1 MLYKNWNHKQK
12 HFLLFFL
19 VKFLLL
25 KSNEILSL
33 LPFLTKFC
41 FADKEYIHIL
51 IQKLTIVL
59 FSENIPQ
66 QKYCKHDLC
75 VCLYTINPKL
85 YFQLSSHV
93 VKNQIFF
100 KELFRSL
107 QKLAYGSGMKW
118 IRKKKKE
125 TIWNRFHTE
134 NFQRNITLCKWYIWR
149 LFEWDQF
156 H

>member
-12 HFLLFFL
+12 HIFLFFE
-19 VKFLLL
+19 VKFSLL

-33 LPFLTKFC
+33 FLSWQSFVLQIKNTFTYWFKNLLWYYF
-41 FADKEYIHIL
+41 L
-51 IQKLTIVL
+51 NIVYL
-59 FSENIPQ
+59 NENIVSMICA
-66 QKYCKHDLC
+66 Y
-75 VCLYTINPKL
+75 PKL
-85 YFQLSSHV
+85 YFRLSSHV

-118 IRKKKKE
+118 IRKKKKI
-125 TIWNRFHTE
+125 IWNRLYTE

-149 LFEWDQF
+149 LFEWNQF